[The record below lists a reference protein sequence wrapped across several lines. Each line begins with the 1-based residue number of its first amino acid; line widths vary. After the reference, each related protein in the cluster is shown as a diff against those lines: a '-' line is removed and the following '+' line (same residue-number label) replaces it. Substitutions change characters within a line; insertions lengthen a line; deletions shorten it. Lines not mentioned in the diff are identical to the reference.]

1 METKIHQSPW
11 KQKTEAALWLW
22 ESLGMPQTFL
32 SLSRGAEAPAPVGQP
47 LQANSQ
53 LADRHLTGA

>member
-22 ESLGMPQTFL
+22 ESLGMSQTFL
-32 SLSRGAEAPAPVGQP
+32 GLSRGAEALAPVGKP